1 MTEPMIY
8 TFRAGEGLSAQFSY
22 DRERKALEVEM
33 SREGMSSRTLAF
45 NNIGDADPIDF
56 VSHLNWFY
64 VHNQLFDPAQQVVDV
79 IGTLA
84 RIDDLMRDP
93 GRWEIAPSPGD
104 IRRSRE
110 ETLGILAGF
119 EGNEEVTALA
129 LSGVFRTLGI
139 TGDTRGLVVTRQSPE
154 ADDVLEKIWDPLH
167 AALVEAAEN
176 MSQTPFEADGPADN
190 TVRIDNAE
198 TGIPFTMRVVM
209 NGDAYGKDMALTHE
223 ADDPLIE
230 FYDARSQMDTD
241 PLGRPLGQFVSRYRL
256 STLDGTETPFT
267 RSIFSEGR
275 GLDLQTDVAD
285 WTLDASAIA
294 QAREALVEMD
304 LVAETRSFEM
314 DGP

>member
-1 MTEPMIY
+1 
-8 TFRAGEGLSAQFSY
+8 
-22 DRERKALEVEM
+22 
-33 SREGMSSRTLAF
+33 
-45 NNIGDADPIDF
+45 
-56 VSHLNWFY
+56 
-64 VHNQLFDPAQQVVDV
+64 
-79 IGTLA
+79 
-84 RIDDLMRDP
+84 
-93 GRWEIAPSPGD
+93 
-104 IRRSRE
+104 
-110 ETLGILAGF
+110 
-119 EGNEEVTALA
+119 
-129 LSGVFRTLGI
+129 
-139 TGDTRGLVVTRQSPE
+139 
-154 ADDVLEKIWDPLH
+154 
-167 AALVEAAEN
+167 